1 MKTQKNKRNETVGL
15 IINLIILFI
24 ILFILLYIAIE
35 ISYNQGTIDGYEN
48 ASSEFTNYSIAGYN
62 QRAIE
67 VNNMLIRDLS
77 IYGYANYPI
86 YYNNETFNLR
96 CEVIQ

>member
-1 MKTQKNKRNETVGL
+1 MKTQNTKRHDIRTRITSIAL
-15 IINLIILFI
+15 II
-24 ILFILLYIAIE
+24 AIVLALWFGFE
-35 ISYNQGTIDGYEN
+35 LAFNQGYELGYQN
-48 ASSEFTNYSIAGYN
+48 ASSEFLNYSIAGYN

-77 IYGYANYPI
+77 IYGYANYPV

-96 CEVIQ
+96 CEVEK